1 MSLTILMDSDSKELI
16 ITKRRKIRQGE
27 SLVDELYFLVETE
40 IDGMSM
46 EDFTTSLLY
55 LDPANISHM
64 ELLTKDPDVYKDKYF
79 RYTMPIDSEFTKMAG
94 DVKMQL
100 SLVHQDAET
109 GDSHVLHSGMIIIPV
124 LSWTDFYA
132 FTPPSS
138 LNAIDAKL
146 LEIDNKIA
154 MMESTSEA
162 YDKARAVDLHLTGDL
177 LQLKNQDGEVFGEG
191 INIVTEYPDDKD
203 PSPGDGEIDIDS
215 SDVTEDG

>member
-40 IDGMSM
+40 IDGLSM
-46 EDFTTSLLY
+46 EDFTASLLY

-64 ELLTKDPDVYKDKYF
+64 ELLTRDPDIYKDKYF

-94 DVKMQL
+94 DVKMQI
-100 SLVHQDAET
+100 SLVHQEVET
-109 GDSHVLHSGMIIIPV
+109 DSSYVLHSGMIIIPV

-138 LNAIDAKL
+138 LNAIDARL
-146 LEIDNKIA
+146 LEIDEKIQA
-154 MMESTSEA
+154 MEATSEA
-162 YDKARAVDLHLTGDL
+162 YDKARAVDLNLTGDL
-177 LQLKNQDGEVFGEG
+177 LQLKNQDGDVMGTG
-191 INIVTEYPDDKD
+191 VTVLTEFDDKD
-203 PSPGDGEIDIDS
+203 MNPGDGEIDLDSID
-215 SDVTEDG
+215 DVTEDG

>member
-1 MSLTILMDSDSKELI
+1 MSLTILMDSNSKELI
-16 ITKRRKIRQGE
+16 ITKRKKIRQGE

-64 ELLTKDPDVYKDKYF
+64 ELLTKEPDTYKDKYF

-177 LQLKNQDGEVFGEG
+177 LQLKNQDGDVMGSG

>member
-177 LQLKNQDGEVFGEG
+177 LQLKNQDGEVMGDG
-191 INIVTEYPDDKD
+191 IEIAIDYPSEKD
-203 PSPGDGEIDIDS
+203 PTPGDGELDIDS